1 MSVPYAPARWPA
13 AATTAGIWA
22 LAAASVV
29 FWGLRLAAPSDA
41 IAPPAVLKAALEPDP
56 AAVAQ
61 MLGAVSNQP
70 VAAATPEAASRF
82 ALLGVV
88 ADADQQGAALIAVDG
103 KPARPFKVGAKVA
116 DGFVLQSVTT
126 RGAAL
131 GPSADGKAALTLQL
145 PTRPLAIPSPPQ
157 PFQPSQPAVMAPPQ
171 PAFAAPPQPA
181 VAAPQSPAGAPPAVT
196 APPPLPPN
204 FPVPGVA
211 PVMAPPAEPT

>member
-1 MSVPYAPARWPA
+1 MSVPYAPSRWPSVT
-13 AATTAGIWA
+13 ATTGIWA

-29 FWGLRLAAPSDA
+29 FWGLRLTAPSDA
-41 IAPPAVLKAALEPDP
+41 VAPPAVLKRPSEPDP

-61 MLGAVSNQP
+61 ALGAVSNQP

-103 KPARPFKVGAKVA
+103 KPARPFKVGTKVA

-126 RGAAL
+126 RAVAL
-131 GPSADGKAALTLQL
+131 GPDADGKAALTLQL

-157 PFQPSQPAVMAPPQ
+157 PLQSTPPPAAVAPPQ
-171 PAFAAPPQPA
+171 PAMPAPPPAGAAQP
-181 VAAPQSPAGAPPAVT
+181 SPAGTPPGVAV
-196 APPPLPPN
+196 PPTLPPN
-204 FPVPGVA
+204 FPTPGVA
-211 PVMAPPAEPT
+211 PVMAPQAEPT

>member
-1 MSVPYAPARWPA
+1 
-13 AATTAGIWA
+13 
-22 LAAASVV
+22 
-29 FWGLRLAAPSDA
+29 
-41 IAPPAVLKAALEPDP
+41 LEPDA

-61 MLGAVSNQP
+61 ALGAVSNQP

-103 KPARPFKVGAKVA
+103 KPARPFKVGAKVV

-131 GPSADGKAALTLQL
+131 GPDVDGKAALTLQL

-157 PFQPSQPAVMAPPQ
+157 PLQSMQQPAAMAPPQ
-171 PAFAAPPQPA
+171 PATAAPHPGAVQPSPPAAPPGTA
-181 VAAPQSPAGAPPAVT
+181 VPPT
-196 APPPLPPN
+196 LPPN
-204 FPVPGVA
+204 FPTPGVA

>member
-13 AATTAGIWA
+13 ATATAGIWA

-29 FWGLRLAAPSDA
+29 FWGLRLTAPSDA
-41 IAPPAVLKAALEPDP
+41 VAPPAVLKAPLEPDP
-56 AAVAQ
+56 IAVAQ

-82 ALLGVV
+82 SLLGVV

-103 KPARPFKVGAKVA
+103 KPARPFKVGTKVA
-116 DGFVLQSVTT
+116 EGFMLQSVTT

-145 PTRPLAIPSPPQ
+145 PARPLAIPSPPQ
-157 PFQPSQPAVMAPPQ
+157 PLQPSQPAAVV
-171 PAFAAPPQPA
+171 PPQPA
-181 VAAPQSPAGAPPAVT
+181 VAAPPPPAVAPPPQPPGAPPAVT
-196 APPPLPPN
+196 APPQLPTN
-204 FPVPGVA
+204 FPTPGVA

>member
-1 MSVPYAPARWPA
+1 M
-13 AATTAGIWA
+13 TAGIWA
-22 LAAASVV
+22 LAAASAV
-29 FWGLRLAAPSDA
+29 FWGLRLTAPSDA
-41 IAPPAVLKAALEPDP
+41 VAPPAVVKAPLEPDP

-61 MLGAVSNQP
+61 MLGAISNQP
-70 VAAATPEAASRF
+70 VAATPEAASRF

-103 KPARPFKVGAKVA
+103 KPARPFKVGARVV

-145 PTRPLAIPSPPQ
+145 PTRPLAIPSPSRPLQPQ
-157 PFQPSQPAVMAPPQ
+157 QQPAL
-171 PAFAAPPQPA
+171 AAPPQPA
-181 VAAPQSPAGAPPAVT
+181 AVAPQQPALAAPPSPAGAPPAGT

-204 FPVPGVA
+204 FPTPGVA
-211 PVMAPPAEPT
+211 PVMPPAAQPS